1 MATSAAVVILQ
12 WVFWAE
18 VCLSACQRAV
28 WCWSAFVM
36 VDCSASQ
43 TRTESQV
50 RFPPGLRAGRASR
63 DVWLIQP
70 DGSSAQGTEPLN
82 LPKPC
87 STYLAPSLYH
97 RVNTSALHTK
107 DTKPQQKKG
116 QILMCDQFS
125 QHTIKATAK
134 FTQVHFNI
142 YFQTSCDC
150 CRLAGFISNMNN
162 DTNTLELFHGCI
174 FQNKQMKT
182 IPNFQGFLSGFQWP
196 PLRLMEELLEIF

>member
-1 MATSAAVVILQ
+1 MATSATVVILQ

-43 TRTESQV
+43 TRSESQV
-50 RFPPGLRAGRASR
+50 RFPPGLRADRASR

-107 DTKPQQKKG
+107 DTKPQQKKAKSWCVISFHNTPLK
-116 QILMCDQFS
+116 QQQSLL
-125 QHTIKATAK
+125 K
-134 FTQVHFNI
+134 FTSIFTCKQAVI
-142 YFQTSCDC
+142 V
-150 CRLAGFISNMNN
+150 AG
-162 DTNTLELFHGCI
+162 
-174 FQNKQMKT
+174 
-182 IPNFQGFLSGFQWP
+182 
-196 PLRLMEELLEIF
+196 